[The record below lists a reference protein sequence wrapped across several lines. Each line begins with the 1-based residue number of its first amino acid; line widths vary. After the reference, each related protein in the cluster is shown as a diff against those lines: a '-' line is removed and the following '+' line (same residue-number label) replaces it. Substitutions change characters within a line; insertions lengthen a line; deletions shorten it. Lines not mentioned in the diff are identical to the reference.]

1 MKRFTGLIYASLV
14 LLLLITLPVGA
25 AAAEKSKVGVV
36 ILHGKTGQPGVF
48 GSVAEGLKQA
58 GFLVV
63 APEMPWSKDRYIDKT
78 YEESL
83 KEIEQAVDSLRKK
96 GAAKVVLAGHSMG
109 ANASLAYAAY
119 HGGIDGIIL
128 LAPGHNP
135 DTRVGREMFA
145 ADVAKAKQLMDE
157 GKGNQVIACT
167 DYNEGKKFTRQMKAA
182 IYYSF
187 FNPEGMAAI
196 SKSASAIQGNIPVLH
211 VAASRD
217 PLTQVLSKSYLFDKI
232 PAHPLSRYIIIEA
245 EHLTAPAAAV
255 SEMISWL
262 NRLSE

>member
-1 MKRFTGLIYASLV
+1 MKRFTGLICAGLV
-14 LLLLITLPVGA
+14 LLLLIALPIGA

-36 ILHGKTGQPGVF
+36 ILHGKTGQPGF
-48 GSVAEGLKQA
+48 YNSVADQLKQA
-58 GFLVV
+58 GFLVI
-63 APEMPWSKDRYIDKT
+63 APEMPWSKNRYIDKT

-119 HGGIDGIIL
+119 HGGIDGAIL

-157 GKGNQVIACT
+157 GKGSQVITCA
-167 DYNEGKKFTRQMKAA
+167 DSNEGKKFTRQMNAA

-232 PAHPLSRYIIIEA
+232 PEHSLSRYVIVES

-255 SEMISWL
+255 SEMIPWL
-262 NRLSE
+262 NRLAE

>member
-1 MKRFTGLIYASLV
+1 MKRFTGLICASLV
-14 LLLLITLPVGA
+14 LLLLITLPIGT

-36 ILHGKTGQPGVF
+36 ILHGKTGQPGFF
-48 GSVAEGLKQA
+48 GSVAEELKQA
-58 GFLVV
+58 GFSVTV
-63 APEMPWSKDRYIDKT
+63 PEMPWSKDRYIDKT

-83 KEIEQAVDSLRKK
+83 KEIEQAVNSLRKK

-119 HGGIDGIIL
+119 HGSIDGIIL
-128 LAPGHNP
+128 LAPGHNSSS
-135 DTRVGREMFA
+135 RVGRDMFA

-157 GKGNQVIACT
+157 GQGSRVIACA
-167 DYNEGKKFTRQMKAA
+167 DSNEGKRFTRQMKAA

-187 FNPEGMAAI
+187 FQPEGMASI
-196 SKSASAIQGNIPVLH
+196 SKSAAAVQGNIPVLH
-211 VAASRD
+211 IAASRD
-217 PLTQVLSKSYLFDKI
+217 PLTEALSKSYLFDKI